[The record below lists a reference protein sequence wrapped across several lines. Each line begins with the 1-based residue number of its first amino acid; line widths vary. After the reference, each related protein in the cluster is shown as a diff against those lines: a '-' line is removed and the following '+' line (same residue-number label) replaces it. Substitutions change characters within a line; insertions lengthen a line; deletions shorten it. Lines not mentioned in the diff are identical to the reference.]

1 MTLIDILISYLG
13 FKVIPSFLRHG
24 YRCFF
29 TYNKMLTIQTK
40 RNIWKD
46 RQKLPPWI
54 KTNPFLAVLQ
64 WCHLGHEAY
73 QINGSLLILF
83 TLSKFL
89 LRLITKITLTHCI
102 SEGKLVTGG
111 FPSQKVNNTE
121 SISMSWRHY
130 VMRHWFLVP
139 SLRSRA
145 AQSHRV
151 HECPVMVEAVV
162 YGSQA
167 GTLKSRHA
175 TKYFR

>member
-13 FKVIPSFLRHG
+13 FKVIPLFLWHG

-29 TYNKMLTIQTK
+29 LLTTRCWPFKQNVIFEKIDKVTTFEK
-40 RNIWKD
+40 
-46 RQKLPPWI
+46 
-54 KTNPFLAVLQ
+54 KTFWAVLQ
-64 WCHLGHEAY
+64 WCHLEHEAY
-73 QINGSLLILF
+73 QINGSILIVF

-89 LRLITKITLTHCI
+89 LRLITKITSTHCI
-102 SEGKLVTGG
+102 SGGKLVTGG

-121 SISMSWRHY
+121 SMSMSWRHY

-145 AQSHRV
+145 SQSHRV
-151 HECPVMVEAVV
+151 HECPVMVEAAV

-167 GTLKSRHA
+167 GTFKSRHA
-175 TKYFR
+175 TKSFR